1 MIQDKTIGYKHRIP
15 AIGFAEA
22 LRDFLRNGSIDSKEV
37 DEIVAGYFSGDYVR
51 RGASQHIV
59 SCIKNSELA
68 EFFSKNSTE
77 LLNAVKNQQEAFY
90 ICFALLCVRFSF
102 CYNIAVEMAKLFR
115 MQDTISKDAISR
127 QIANKYGYNENVKRP
142 MERFLAFCE
151 DAKIIK
157 RPSNGVFENMPKL
170 NPSEVTLEL
179 WKQTYLI
186 NEPMG
191 DVENIDELPFEP
203 FFRYLNLLPEID
215 I

>member
-59 SCIKNSELA
+59 SCLKNPELS
-68 EFFSKNSTE
+68 EFFSRNKEE
-77 LLNAVKNQQEAFY
+77 LIKAVYNQQEALY
-90 ICFALLCVRFSF
+90 ICFALLCTRFSF
-102 CYNIAVEMAKLFR
+102 CYSIAIEIAKLFR
-115 MQDTISKDAISR
+115 LQDTISKEAISK
-127 QIANKYGYNENVKRP
+127 QVANKYGYNENVKRP

-157 RPSNGVFENMPKL
+157 RPSNGVFESMPNL

-179 WKQTYLI
+179 WKLAYKI
-186 NEPMG
+186 NEPFA
-191 DVENIDELPFEP
+191 DVDNTDELPFEP
-203 FFRYLNLLPEID
+203 FFRYLKLLPD
-215 I
+215 VNF